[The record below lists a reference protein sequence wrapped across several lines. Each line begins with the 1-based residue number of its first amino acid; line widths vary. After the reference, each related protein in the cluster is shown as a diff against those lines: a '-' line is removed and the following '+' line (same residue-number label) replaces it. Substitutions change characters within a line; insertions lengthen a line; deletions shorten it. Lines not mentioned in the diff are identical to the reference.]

1 MQPATPSHG
10 VNTVVSAAVT
20 VSVVSH
26 GHGDDVLY
34 LLSDL
39 AAWGRHDV
47 HEVIVTCNLPEPS
60 LSDML
65 QTQSWPFRVTLLNN
79 PQPLGYGSNHNQ
91 AFQHCATPYFA
102 VLNPDIRF
110 KANPFPA
117 LCRALQPHQAGC
129 AYPWAVQH
137 WSDTPTDHAR
147 ELLTPSSLWRRY
159 MRLARAPLPTSNI
172 WVNGAFML
180 FKSSVY
186 QRLNGFDP
194 AYFMY
199 CEDVDICLRLA
210 TTGLQL
216 VSVPSVVIQH
226 HASRASQKNWRHF
239 VWHVQSLGKLW
250 RSAAYKAVKN
260 GY

>member
-1 MQPATPSHG
+1 M
-10 VNTVVSAAVT
+10 SAAVT

-26 GHGDDVLY
+26 GHGADVLC

-39 AAWGRHDV
+39 VAFSQPSV
-47 HEVIVTCNLPEPS
+47 YEVIVTCNVPELS
-60 LSDML
+60 LSSTL

-79 PQPLGYGSNHNQ
+79 PYPLGYGSNHNQ
-91 AFQHCATPYFA
+91 AFQHCSTPYFA

-110 KANPFPA
+110 KVNPFPA
-117 LCRALQPHQAGC
+117 LCHALQPSQSGC
-129 AYPWAVQH
+129 AYPWSVQR

-159 MRLARAPLPTSNI
+159 MRPAHSPLTGSNT

-210 TTGLQL
+210 ISGWQL
-216 VSVPSVVIQH
+216 ISVPSVVIQH
-226 HASRASQKNWRHF
+226 HASRASQKNWHHF
-239 VWHVQSLGKLW
+239 FWHVQSLCRLW
-250 RSAAYKAVKN
+250 RSAAYKVVKD